1 MRASHG
7 FDERLTSY
15 EVHNVFTPQSSILN
29 LILCESNGLGDVQIM
44 KVDHPIL
51 PILRQRGFENNL
63 WHISADIHLATN
75 LVPLSKDDLGGFLIK
90 VLLCFLMLNSFL
102 SVCLCGPVISLF
114 LRALSPIVRL

>member
-1 MRASHG
+1 MRTSHG

-15 EVHNVFTPQSSILN
+15 EVHNFVTPQPGILN
-29 LILCESNGLGDVQIM
+29 LILCELNGLGYMQIM

-51 PILRQRGFENNL
+51 PILRQREFENKL
-63 WHISADIHLATN
+63 WQISADIHLATN

-114 LRALSPIVRL
+114 LRALSPTARL